1 VSKYQKIIELADG
14 RKKVVTVNDE
24 PSMTQQQFKEMS
36 DINRI
41 MKKYHKGEMVNYLNR
56 RPGVYGDFSKMPS
69 YSDALQ
75 IVIDA
80 QESFMTLPSD
90 VRKRFD
96 NDPAKVIE
104 FISDSKNY
112 DEAINLGLVPKK
124 VIKEEP
130 KNANATNANANNG

>member
-56 RPGVYGDFSKMPS
+56 RPGVYGDFSKMPN

-75 IVIDA
+75 TVIDA
-80 QESFMTLPSD
+80 QESFMTLPSG

-112 DEAINLGLVPKK
+112 DEAITLGLVPKK

-130 KNANATNANANNG
+130 KNVNATNANANNG

>member
-1 VSKYQKIIELADG
+1 MHKNQKIIELENG

-41 MKKYHKGEMVNYLNR
+41 MKKYHKGEMVTYLNR
-56 RPGVYGDFSKMPS
+56 NPGKFGDFSKMPS
-69 YSDALQ
+69 YPDALQ
-75 IVIDA
+75 TVIDA
-80 QESFMTLPSD
+80 QESFMTLPSG

-112 DEAINLGLVPKK
+112 DEAITLGLVPKK

-130 KNANATNANANNG
+130 KNVNATNANANNG

>member
-24 PSMTQQQFKEMS
+24 PSLTQQQFKEIS

-69 YSDALQ
+69 YLDALNT
-75 IVIDA
+75 VIDA
-80 QESFMTLPSD
+80 QESFMTLPSA

-96 NDPAKVIE
+96 NDPGKVIE

-112 DEAINLGLVPKK
+112 DEAVILGLVPKK

-130 KNANATNANANNG
+130 KNVNATNANANNG